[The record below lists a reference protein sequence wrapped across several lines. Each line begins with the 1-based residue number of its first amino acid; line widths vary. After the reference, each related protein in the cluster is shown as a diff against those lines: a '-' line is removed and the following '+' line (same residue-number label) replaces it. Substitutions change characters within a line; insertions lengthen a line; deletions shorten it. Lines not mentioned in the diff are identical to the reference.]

1 MESNLYTFL
10 HFVRGVYDAMPSG
23 LQACVLYSISAVLIV
38 SLIILIARWN

>member
-10 HFVRGVYDAMPSG
+10 HFVRGVYGAMPSG
-23 LQACVLYSISAVLIV
+23 LQDCVLYAISAVLIV

>member
-1 MESNLYTFL
+1 MDSDLYTFL
-10 HFVRGVYDAMPSG
+10 HFIRGVYDAMPSG